1 MGVAAAA
8 GALAI
13 GHMRTDSRER
23 LVMMAGMIASAVAIW
38 PVAASFGLVGLA
50 IGLAGVGFFSGPI
63 DVGLLSLRQRRTDP
77 ARLGRVLAVSISLNS
92 SGFPLGSA
100 LGGFLIVRSTELTF
114 VAAAAASTLAA
125 LTAWVLIPR
134 R

>member
-1 MGVAAAA
+1 
-8 GALAI
+8 
-13 GHMRTDSRER
+13 MRTDSRER
-23 LVMMAGMIASAVAIW
+23 LVMMAGMIASAVAIY

-77 ARLGRVLAVSISLNS
+77 AKLGRVLAVSISLNS

-100 LGGFLIVRSTELTF
+100 LGGFLIVRSTEFTF
-114 VAAAAASTLAA
+114 VAAAAAAMLAA
-125 LTAWVLIPR
+125 FSAWILIPR